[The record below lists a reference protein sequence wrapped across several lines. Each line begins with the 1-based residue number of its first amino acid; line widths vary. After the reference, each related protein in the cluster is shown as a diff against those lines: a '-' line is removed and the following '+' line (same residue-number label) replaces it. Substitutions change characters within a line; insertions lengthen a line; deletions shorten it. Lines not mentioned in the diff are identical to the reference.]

1 MKGQVKTTKFTG
13 EERVH
18 SDGGSL
24 FKKFFEKASKPS
36 LISIDSIKSAN
47 KTIASETK
55 NQGKLFA
62 TEAISQFF
70 GIELT
75 AGKPHSLSQ
84 KSESGQSN
92 EKKSETPM
100 LTSEHLN
107 YFSEFKRVTEKG
119 NDTGETAVIR
129 SQLDAILSELRK
141 LKDSS
146 DELEN
151 VFKDVT
157 IDAPPEKPGIYH
169 LTFYEGF
176 LKLVMKMRDKV
187 QDGVTYAKLFR
198 SRKQERSYH
207 AMAKKGG
214 TSFTMHHDRA
224 VATQTG

>member
-1 MKGQVKTTKFTG
+1 MKKQGSTTKYIG

-24 FKKFFEKASKPS
+24 FKKFFEKAPKPPVINADS
-36 LISIDSIKSAN
+36 LKVAV
-47 KTIASETK
+47 ASEAKAEINT
-55 NQGKLFA
+55 
-62 TEAISQFF
+62 AISQIF
-70 GIELT
+70 GIELK
-75 AGKPHSLSQ
+75 AGKAHSIT
-84 KSESGQSN
+84 
-92 EKKSETPM
+92 KKSEMQESPKQEKKAITA
-100 LTSEHLN
+100 EHLS
-107 YFSEFKRVTEKG
+107 YFSEFKKASESNANTP
-119 NDTGETAVIR
+119 ETSAIR
-129 SQLDAILSELRK
+129 QQLDAILFELRK

-151 VFKDVT
+151 VFKDVV
-157 IDAPPEKPGIYH
+157 IDEVPEKPGIYH

-207 AMAKKGG
+207 SMAKKGG
-214 TSFTMHHDRA
+214 TSYTMHQDRA

>member
-1 MKGQVKTTKFTG
+1 MKGQVKPSKFTG

-24 FKKFFEKASKPS
+24 FKKFFEKAAKPA
-36 LISIDSIKSAN
+36 IFNVDAIKSTN
-47 KTIASETK
+47 KSIVTETK

-62 TEAISQFF
+62 TEAMSQFF
-70 GIELT
+70 GIELKS
-75 AGKPHSLSQ
+75 GKPHTLSQ
-84 KSESGQSN
+84 KKESHDAQ
-92 EKKSETPM
+92 EQKADKPI
-100 LTSEHLN
+100 LTSEHLS
-107 YFSEFKRVTEKG
+107 YFSEFKRATEKG
-119 NDTGETAVIR
+119 SSTGETAIIR

-157 IDAPPEKPGIYH
+157 VDAPPEKPGIYH

-176 LKLVMKMRDKV
+176 LKLVIKMRDKV